1 VTDISRA
8 CEVDD
13 AGLLGA
19 PGVAVRGELD
29 IAAVPVLE
37 AAFDAAV
44 RESEGAFVL
53 DLSDVDF
60 IDSTGLHLLL
70 RTRGLLGRE
79 DRALAVICGD
89 GPVRRL
95 FDATGST
102 DLFIIYGTRAEA
114 AAALVPAD

>member
-1 VTDISRA
+1 VTDIPGT

-13 AGLLGA
+13 AGLHGA

-29 IAAVPVLE
+29 IAAVPLLE
-37 AAFDAAV
+37 AALDAAV
-44 RESEGAFVL
+44 RESEGAFIL
-53 DLSDVDF
+53 DLSEVDF
-60 IDSTGLHLLL
+60 IDSTGLQLLL

-95 FDATGST
+95 FEASGST
-102 DLFIIYGTRAEA
+102 DLFFIYGSRAEA